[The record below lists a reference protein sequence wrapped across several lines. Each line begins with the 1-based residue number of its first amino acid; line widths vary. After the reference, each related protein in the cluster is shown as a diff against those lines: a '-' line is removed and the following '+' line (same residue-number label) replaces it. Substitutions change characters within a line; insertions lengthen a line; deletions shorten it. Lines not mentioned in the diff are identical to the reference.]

1 MEISLKRNYGYTL
14 IIKADNV
21 NIEEDIEE
29 RTYYKTE
36 DGKID
41 SSKGPERDVQSTA
54 INQFISILDDMIYY
68 RKKEIDSSNLIENL
82 FEKLP
87 KGVAIKL
94 AQKLKENYEDDN
106 EDS

>member
-41 SSKGPERDVQSTA
+41 GSKSPERDVQSTA
-54 INQFISILDDMIYY
+54 INQFISVLDDMIYY

-106 EDS
+106 EDN